1 MGKKDLLIERL
12 LSMPKDFEQ
21 REMDTLMNQCG
32 CVRHNRG
39 KTSGSAIEYVHQ
51 ATQRVFTYHRPHPGN
66 IIKPYVLKAA
76 IQFLQSVGK
85 IRRKETE
92 L

>member
-1 MGKKDLLIERL
+1 MGKKDILIERF

-32 CVRHNRG
+32 CARNNRG
-39 KTSGSAIEYVHQ
+39 RTSGSAIEYVHQ

-66 IIKPYVLKAA
+66 IIKPYILKAA
-76 IQFLQSVGK
+76 RQFLRDVGE
-85 IRRKETE
+85 IQ
-92 L
+92 